1 MSIFDRI
8 ILTLYTF
15 LMGVAAVLIIIVSV
29 NFVPLDDFV
38 AFAARIPG
46 RWEYTVGGAVLLLV
60 SVRLFVANWW
70 SHSSSADLT
79 LESEHEGQIHVSQK
93 ALEDYIAS
101 FSNEVFGVHSA
112 KARIKM
118 EDQKLAVRINA
129 SIEPGI
135 NIPDTT
141 DEVRRTVKKNIKK
154 VIGIEVSDVELY
166 CKHIKAKEE

>member
-8 ILTLYTF
+8 ILTLYTL
-15 LMGVAAVLIIIVSV
+15 LMAVAAVLIIIVSI
-29 NFVPLDDFV
+29 NMVPLDQFV
-38 AFAARIPG
+38 AFATRIPG

-70 SHSSSADLT
+70 SNSGSADLT
-79 LESEHEGQIHVSQK
+79 IESEHDGVIHVSEN

-101 FSNEVFGVHSA
+101 FSNEVYGVHGA
-112 KARIKM
+112 KVHVKM
-118 EDQKLAVRINA
+118 EDQKLSGRINA

-141 DEVRRTVKKNIKK
+141 DEVRRTVVKNIRK
-154 VIGIEVSDVELY
+154 VVGIDVSDVALY
-166 CKHIKAKEE
+166 CKHIKAKE